1 MPTLEAV
8 DNFASGALDIAG
20 RLPRR
25 AFRLV
30 RLSFRLGLF
39 VAGQSPR
46 RVFDGAFGL
55 LRRALHMFRVHLE
68 FLLVVRKTAVKRQSN
83 AMVTWRL
90 RVAAARPHSAQASTP
105 PIQKLCL
112 ARCGLTT
119 GFTGADLAN
128 LVNEVATV
136 TAAIERIVA
145 GLEK

>member
-1 MPTLEAV
+1 
-8 DNFASGALDIAG
+8 
-20 RLPRR
+20 
-25 AFRLV
+25 
-30 RLSFRLGLF
+30 
-39 VAGQSPR
+39 
-46 RVFDGAFGL
+46 
-55 LRRALHMFRVHLE
+55 MFRVHLE